1 LSSASVL
8 VVDDH
13 PILRE
18 GIAQLVNREPDL
30 RTVAEAGSVDEA
42 ISALAAQR
50 VDLAIVDLSLQ
61 GRSGIELLKSMRS
74 RFPETRTVV
83 VSMHDENL
91 YAERALRAGARGYVM
106 KQEAPRKI
114 VTALREVRAG
124 NLYVS
129 DRLRARLLERLVSD
143 TPTQPTSPLSA
154 LTDRS
159 RPEERRHRPHLEA
172 QREHRRSP
180 SGEHQAETWAHVGDG
195 TGAVRVC
202 GARGGD
208 GRRVVFVA
216 GPHPCLPPASA
227 AQVYGQLLRR
237 NFDTRDLLLLL
248 QPAFPPSHILF
259 LPDSR
264 PQPRKI
270 EAQLSVVTDGQ
281 QVHGGAHL
289 HLGVQ
294 DQIITAAQHPQAIGR
309 AGGQLGELR
318 DRFGGLRRL
327 IQVAPAH
334 TRKSAQVRD
343 HRVSQH
349 RQQRVVGVR
358 CVGFPQEGFDGV
370 QPFQEARR
378 QLDPVRRVR
387 HALRLDYYHRLEHER
402 IHLLL
407 IDDARRGLEDVVAGR
422 TQEADAAIAA
432 LQKRRAGARKS
443 PNRAAKRA

>member
-154 LTDRS
+154 LTDRELEVLRLIGRGLKS
-159 RPEERRHRPHLEA
+159 GDIARTLKRSVNTVEAHRANIKRKLGLTSATELARFAFAALEA
-172 QREHRRSP
+172 ATD
-180 SGEHQAETWAHVGDG
+180 AE
-195 TGAVRVC
+195 
-202 GARGGD
+202 
-208 GRRVVFVA
+208 
-216 GPHPCLPPASA
+216 
-227 AQVYGQLLRR
+227 
-237 NFDTRDLLLLL
+237 
-248 QPAFPPSHILF
+248 
-259 LPDSR
+259 
-264 PQPRKI
+264 
-270 EAQLSVVTDGQ
+270 
-281 QVHGGAHL
+281 
-289 HLGVQ
+289 
-294 DQIITAAQHPQAIGR
+294 
-309 AGGQLGELR
+309 
-318 DRFGGLRRL
+318 
-327 IQVAPAH
+327 
-334 TRKSAQVRD
+334 
-343 HRVSQH
+343 
-349 RQQRVVGVR
+349 
-358 CVGFPQEGFDGV
+358 
-370 QPFQEARR
+370 
-378 QLDPVRRVR
+378 
-387 HALRLDYYHRLEHER
+387 
-402 IHLLL
+402 
-407 IDDARRGLEDVVAGR
+407 
-422 TQEADAAIAA
+422 
-432 LQKRRAGARKS
+432 
-443 PNRAAKRA
+443 